1 MGILGTILGAGAM
14 VGKICGAF
22 ASTLSDTNE
31 ERLTMRYTDRKGQ
44 THLLSDTGLS
54 IGDGSFIT
62 SKNETT
68 GKVDHLLFN
77 RSSENALE
85 IARANVDDIK
95 NDDPM
100 SESLLIEPTAKGYIE
115 PFYANPHY
123 PVDTFVQVVPVN
135 EPTTFRGNA
144 LAAGGM
150 IYTASFKNLV
160 VDSEN
165 VKSGSYFQLNYI
177 QGALFFSNVTLAPSG
192 MVYLRV
198 TAHNGIAFSNEVELP
213 VVKTGNDYHCK
224 YSFSEFGIKS
234 GDVVDIDLRVLFGAA
249 EVSKIKQL
257 QKKRGLK
264 TALINE
270 HEMDFISE
278 LHHKF

>member
-14 VGKICGAF
+14 VGKLCGAF
-22 ASTLSDTNE
+22 ASTLSDTNGG
-31 ERLTMRYTDRKGQ
+31 RLTMRYTDHDGQ

-54 IGDGSFIT
+54 IGDGYFIT

-85 IARANVDDIK
+85 ITRANVDDIK
-95 NDDPM
+95 GDDPM
-100 SESLLIEPTAKGYIE
+100 SESLLIGPTDKGYIE
-115 PFYANPHY
+115 LFYTNSHY

-165 VKSGSYFQLNYI
+165 VKSGSYFQLNYN

-192 MVYLRV
+192 VAYLRV

-213 VVKTGNDYHCK
+213 VLKTGNNYNCK

-249 EVSKIKQL
+249 EASKIKQL
-257 QKKRGLK
+257 QTKRGLK
-264 TALINE
+264 TAPINE
-270 HEMDFISE
+270 HEMDFISQ
-278 LHHKF
+278 LHL